1 MKSIYHEKIIER
13 IVNNIDNQQF
23 NDFTELFD
31 YIMLNRYLSE
41 YYKNNTEKS
50 EHYKDTCKNSIEYL
64 INNLKKFNI
73 PMGVWYGFTGL
84 AYVIRDIYGK
94 CKSLDTIEEFVKK
107 QSLRLIVHGIKR
119 DSLFNGEYDLLN
131 GLTGILNYFLVYKID
146 EENYIKECLQWMV
159 NLFDNNK
166 IEFSD
171 KLIIRNDFITNPI
184 LKKEYKHGYIDLGT
198 AHGMI
203 DFLYVFSLAIKKG
216 ITCKNLD
223 LVFNNLLNYYI
234 EMFNKNEWEW
244 PSLIEIENK
253 DRKIVYKTRYSWCY
267 GKLGITRL
275 LYNIA
280 NNINDKQLKNN
291 MIDEM
296 KKIDLNYLEKL
307 ELICPTF
314 CHGYSGLYHIVNLFY
329 RETEDDYFRKLS
341 DKIEKIIWNM
351 GDAKNKYYFYK
362 HDLNESERKD
372 IYEYERLNS
381 LDGVISILIPYVI
394 KRKNINN
401 DIYSISLFL
410 K

>member
-1 MKSIYHEKIIER
+1 
-13 IVNNIDNQQF
+13 
-23 NDFTELFD
+23 
-31 YIMLNRYLSE
+31 
-41 YYKNNTEKS
+41 
-50 EHYKDTCKNSIEYL
+50 
-64 INNLKKFNI
+64 
-73 PMGVWYGFTGL
+73 
-84 AYVIRDIYGK
+84 
-94 CKSLDTIEEFVKK
+94 
-107 QSLRLIVHGIKR
+107 
-119 DSLFNGEYDLLN
+119 
-131 GLTGILNYFLVYKID
+131 
-146 EENYIKECLQWMV
+146 
-159 NLFDNNK
+159 
-166 IEFSD
+166 
-171 KLIIRNDFITNPI
+171 
-184 LKKEYKHGYIDLGT
+184 
-198 AHGMI
+198 
-203 DFLYVFSLAIKKG
+203 
-216 ITCKNLD
+216 
-223 LVFNNLLNYYI
+223 
-234 EMFNKNEWEW
+234 
-244 PSLIEIENK
+244 
-253 DRKIVYKTRYSWCY
+253 
-267 GKLGITRL
+267 
-275 LYNIA
+275 
-280 NNINDKQLKNN
+280 